1 MNTYSQPR
9 SSGIVTEV
17 PTSQMAR
24 DAMEDFAYHL
34 WARMEANRAAG
45 ETYAAELQEGE
56 CARLFELIA
65 AYDQAQ

>member
-1 MNTYSQPR
+1 
-9 SSGIVTEV
+9 
-17 PTSQMAR
+17 
-24 DAMEDFAYHL
+24 MEDFAYHL